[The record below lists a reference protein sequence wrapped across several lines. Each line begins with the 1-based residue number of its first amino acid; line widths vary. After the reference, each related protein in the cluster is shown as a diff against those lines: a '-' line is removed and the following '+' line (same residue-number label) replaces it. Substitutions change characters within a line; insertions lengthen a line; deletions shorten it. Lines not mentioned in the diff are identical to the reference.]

1 MSETVFSG
9 VQEPAT
15 PKKSV
20 MIYTRYE
27 RFWHWS
33 QAILIFIMLVTGLG
47 LHGWYS
53 VIPFKLAVTLHTI
66 GGILLVTLWA
76 FTTFWNFTTGQWRQY
91 LPKKGMLAVIRFYA
105 FGILIGAPHPYKK
118 SLLRKQNALQSIA
131 YVVFMLILGPAIW
144 ASGIA
149 YLLYNL
155 WEGFGWS
162 ETAFQFV
169 AFVHTAAVYA
179 LVLFIIVHVYMTTT
193 GKTPLHY
200 IKTMITG
207 YDKVEISEVEEE
219 YLRQT
224 GQKVGED

>member
-1 MSETVFSG
+1 MSDMIFADPPST
-9 VQEPAT
+9 A
-15 PKKSV
+15 PKKNV

-33 QAILIFIMLVTGLG
+33 QAILIFMMLFTGLG
-47 LHGWYS
+47 IHGWHS
-53 VIPFKLAVTLHTI
+53 LMPFAGMVTLHTI

-91 LPKKGMLAVIRFYA
+91 LPKKGMFAVIRFYA
-105 FGILIGAPHPYKK
+105 FGILVGAPHPYKK

-162 ETAFQFV
+162 QTAFQLV
-169 AFVHTAAVYA
+169 AFIHTAAVYA

-193 GKTPLHY
+193 GKTPFHY

-207 YDKVEISEVEEE
+207 YDKVEVSEVEEE

-224 GQKVGED
+224 GHKLDKD